1 MRGKSLTVTVAIA
14 VAAACA
20 ATGAAGDGGPSPSPA
35 QGWDGVA
42 TANGAS
48 RYVALTQGSTTV
60 VASVRTRGGRVERW
74 GWVKG
79 AWGIPVGAFNA
90 PPEGLSRDGRTLLL
104 AGVET
109 IRPETRV
116 SRFALVGT
124 KQLRLRKVVTLRGAF
139 TYDALSPDARTL
151 YLIQYLPSTGDVRYN
166 VRAYDVDAGRLA
178 PGAIVDK
185 READEAMQGSPMS
198 RATSPNGAWVFTLYS
213 RPGEPFVHALDT
225 VNRSAVCI
233 DLPWKDVD
241 DAIYNVRL
249 RLEQGGRRLVL
260 QQGKSVRLA
269 VVDTRTWKV
278 RAFRKPVAR

>member
-1 MRGKSLTVTVAIA
+1 MCGKPLTFTVALIA

-20 ATGAAGDGGPSPSPA
+20 ATGAAGNGGPAPAPA

-42 TANGAS
+42 ERSGTS
-48 RYVALTQGSTTV
+48 RYVALTQGATTV

-74 GWVKG
+74 NWLKG

-90 PPEGLSRDGRTLLL
+90 PPEGLSRDGRTLVL

-109 IRPETRV
+109 IRPETRL
-116 SRFALVGT
+116 SRFAVLGT
-124 KQLRLRKVVTLRGAF
+124 KQLRLRKLVTLRGAF
-139 TYDALSPDARTL
+139 AYDALSPDARTL
-151 YLIQYLPSTGDVRYN
+151 YLIHYQPSTADVRYH
-166 VRAYDVDAGRLA
+166 VRAYDLDAGRLE
-178 PGAIVDK
+178 PDAIVDP

-225 VNRSAVCI
+225 VNRAAVCI
-233 DLPWKDVD
+233 DLPWKNVD
-241 DAIYNVRL
+241 DAIFNVRL
-249 RLEQGGRRLVL
+249 RLDRDGRLVL
-260 QQGKSVRLA
+260 RQGKVRLA

-278 RAFRKPVAR
+278 WAFRKPVAP